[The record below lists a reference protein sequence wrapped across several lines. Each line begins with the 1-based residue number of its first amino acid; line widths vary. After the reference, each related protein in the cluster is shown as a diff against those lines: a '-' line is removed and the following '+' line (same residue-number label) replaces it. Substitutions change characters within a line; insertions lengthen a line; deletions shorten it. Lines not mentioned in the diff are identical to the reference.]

1 MEFFVP
7 SHSSRIVTGFW
18 AKHEMKNI
26 AQQPYSPRLAPCDC
40 FLFSKLKNPLRRTR
54 VDSIE
59 VIQNLSLP
67 RLTIRKQIL
76 KAILTICIKICGHVF
91 LSVRVKFRQLVY
103 HFGSKD
109 FVSTRREVFLFKEN
123 NILFFDS
130 ISICSNAF
138 VESVLKLFD
147 TGSMM

>member
-40 FLFSKLKNPLRRTR
+40 FLFSKLKNPLRRMR

-59 VIQNLSLP
+59 VIQNLSL
-67 RLTIRKQIL
+67 KAL
-76 KAILTICIKICGHVF
+76 KAIPAEAYNKKANFEGDINDL
-91 LSVRVKFRQLVY
+91 Y
-103 HFGSKD
+103 
-109 FVSTRREVFLFKEN
+109 
-123 NILFFDS
+123 
-130 ISICSNAF
+130 
-138 VESVLKLFD
+138 
-147 TGSMM
+147 